1 MRVWVVGCIGALVH
15 WPPSAAHVAVFFTA
29 VILVQPTL
37 ARTSYIHLIA
47 ASPAA
52 FLSALS
58 GRVEGFVHTCTPRS
72 SLSPSPPL
80 LLLLLPSIA
89 FDNDLPADICTPAR
103 SVCVICM
110 AFCFGRVCWLH
121 ALRDEPSLPRPS
133 APRGRGGRRRRGRG
147 RGLTLGLGLSVC
159 LSVSVCLMHSLAA

>member
-1 MRVWVVGCIGALVH
+1 MCMRVWVVGCIGALVH

-133 APRGRGGRRRRGRG
+133 APARKRRTKQKTKKRKRIDPRS
-147 RGLTLGLGLSVC
+147 RAVC
-159 LSVSVCLMHSLAA
+159 LSV